1 MSVMIEKYT
10 QGSKIM
16 NYRETLEYVDEIS
29 SYGSVLGLD
38 NIIELC
44 KRMGNPQ
51 DSLHFVH
58 IAGTNGKGS
67 TLAYISTILKCA
79 GMKVGRYISPTI
91 FEYRECIQVNGRPIT
106 KDALCEGMTY
116 IKEICQQ
123 MVADGGTHP
132 TRFEI
137 ETALAFWYFLKKEC
151 DIVVLE
157 TGMGGETDATNLI
170 TTTEVA
176 VLTSIA
182 MDHMQFLGNTLSEIA
197 RKKAGILKSGC
208 QVVALEQMEE
218 ATKVLCEEADKKGCK
233 LRFSMDEDIKNIRYG
248 IEKQRFD
255 LKLNAEELQNV
266 GSNTVD
272 EKPVNKNVTW
282 KNLEIHLA
290 GKHQIQNAAVAV
302 KAVLALRQCG
312 YVIDEKAIRKGLA
325 ETEWEGRFSV
335 IAKKPLFV
343 VDGAHNED
351 AAQKLAQSIEFYF
364 KDKRIIYILG
374 ILKDKEYKKI
384 IDLTHHYADQIITI
398 TPPNNPRA
406 MHAYDLAQ
414 EVAKVHPNVTAVD
427 SLEEAVEMSR
437 LLARKEDVILA
448 FGSLSYLGQLISIVK
463 K

>member
-1 MSVMIEKYT
+1 
-10 QGSKIM
+10 M
-16 NYRETLEYVDEIS
+16 NYKETLEYIEEIS

-51 DSLHFVH
+51 DSLRFVH

-116 IKEICQQ
+116 IKELCQQ
-123 MVADGGTHP
+123 MVADGGVHP
-132 TRFEI
+132 TKFEI
-137 ETALAFWYFLKKEC
+137 ETALAFWYFVKKDC

-182 MDHMQFLGNTLSEIA
+182 MDHMQFLGDTLAQIT
-197 RKKAGILKSGC
+197 RQKAGIIKKGC
-208 QVVALEQMEE
+208 DVVALQQVEE
-218 ATKVLCEEADKKGCK
+218 ATKVIQEVVVEKDCRLIISK
-233 LRFSMDEDIKNIRYG
+233 DEDIKNVRYG

-255 LKLNAEELQNV
+255 LNV
-266 GSNTVD
+266 MLETIGMGTLKNTD
-272 EKPVNKNVTW
+272 KQAAKKNEIW
-282 KNLEIHLA
+282 KNLEIPLA
-290 GKHQIQNAAVAV
+290 GKHQIQNAAVAI
-302 KAVLALRQCG
+302 KAVLALRQRG
-312 YVIDEKAIRKGLA
+312 FVIDEQAIRKGLA
-325 ETEWEGRFSV
+325 ETQWEGRFSV
-335 IAKKPLFV
+335 IAQRPLFV

-374 ILKDKEYKKI
+374 ILKDKEYEKI
-384 IDLTHHYADQIITI
+384 IDLTHQYADQIITI

-406 MHAYDLAQ
+406 MHAYELAQ
-414 EVAKVHPNVTAVD
+414 EVAKVHSNVTAVD

-448 FGSLSYLGQLISIVK
+448 FGSLSYLGQLIQIVK

>member
-10 QGSKIM
+10 QGSKTM
-16 NYRETLEYVDEIS
+16 NYRETLEYVEEIS

-51 DSLHFVH
+51 DSLRFVH

-208 QVVALEQMEE
+208 LVVALEQVEE
-218 ATKVLCEEADKKGCK
+218 VAKVLCEEADKKGCK
-233 LRFSMDEDIKNIRYG
+233 LTFSMDEDIKNIRYG
-248 IEKQRFD
+248 MEKQRFD
-255 LKLNAEELQNV
+255 L
-266 GSNTVD
+266 
-272 EKPVNKNVTW
+272 KNVTW

-290 GKHQIQNAAVAV
+290 GKHQIQNAALAV
-302 KAVLALRQCG
+302 KAVLALCQCG

>member
-1 MSVMIEKYT
+1 
-10 QGSKIM
+10 M
-16 NYRETLEYVDEIS
+16 NYRETLEYIEEIS
-29 SYGSVLGLD
+29 SYGSLLGLD
-38 NIIELC
+38 NIRELC
-44 KRMGNPQ
+44 RRMGNPQ
-51 DSLHFVH
+51 DSLRFVH

-67 TLAYISTILKCA
+67 ALAYISTILKSA

-91 FEYRECIQVNGRPIT
+91 FEYRECIQVNGRSIT

-137 ETALAFWYFLKKEC
+137 ETALAFWYFVKKEC

-182 MDHMQFLGNTLSEIA
+182 MDHMQFLGDTLPQIT
-197 RKKAGILKSGC
+197 RQKAGIIKSGGD
-208 QVVALEQMEE
+208 VVALEQVDE
-218 ATKVLCEEADKKGCK
+218 AAKVIQEVASQKGCK
-233 LRFSMDEDIKNIRYG
+233 LIFSKDEDIKNVRYG

-255 LKLNAEELQNV
+255 LKVVLEDTELEGLNGADKQAE
-266 GSNTVD
+266 
-272 EKPVNKNVTW
+272 KKNEVW

-290 GKHQIQNAAVAV
+290 GQYQIQNAAVAV
-302 KAVLALRQCG
+302 KAVLALRERG
-312 YVIDEKAIRKGLA
+312 FAITEKAIRKGLA

-384 IDLTHHYADQIITI
+384 IDLTHRFADQIITI
-398 TPPNNPRA
+398 TPPNNPRG
-406 MHAYDLAQ
+406 MHAYDLAK

-427 SLEEAVEMSR
+427 SLEEAVEMSY
-437 LLARKEDVILA
+437 LLAGKDDVILA
-448 FGSLSYLGQLISIVK
+448 FGSLSYLGQLIKIVK

>member
-1 MSVMIEKYT
+1 
-10 QGSKIM
+10 M
-16 NYRETLEYVDEIS
+16 NYRETLEYVEEIS
-29 SYGSVLGLD
+29 TYGSVLGLA
-38 NIIELC
+38 NIRELC
-44 KRMGNPQ
+44 ARMGNPQ
-51 DSLHFVH
+51 DSLRFVH

-67 TLAYISTILKCA
+67 TLAYISTILKSA

-106 KDALCEGMTY
+106 KDALCEGMSY
-116 IKEICQQ
+116 IREICQQ
-123 MVADGGTHP
+123 IVADGGTHP

-137 ETALAFWYFLKKEC
+137 ETALAFWYFVKKEC

-182 MDHMQFLGNTLSEIA
+182 MDHMQFLGDTLEQIT
-197 RKKAGILKSGC
+197 RQKAGIIKPGC
-208 QVVALEQMEE
+208 HVVALEQVDE
-218 ATKVLCEEADKKGCK
+218 AATVIREVANENGCK
-233 LRFSMDEDIKNIRYG
+233 LAFSVDEDIKNVRYG
-248 IEKQRFD
+248 MEKQRFD
-255 LKLNAEELQNV
+255 LKVVLGDSELESLNDA
-266 GSNTVD
+266 D
-272 EKPVNKNVTW
+272 EPPVKKSEIW
-282 KNLEIHLA
+282 KKLEIHLA

-302 KAVLALRQCG
+302 KAVLALRERG
-312 YVIDEKAIRKGLA
+312 FAITEKSIRKGLA

-374 ILKDKEYKKI
+374 ILKDKEYEKI
-384 IDLTHHYADQIITI
+384 INLTHHYADQIITI
-398 TPPNNPRA
+398 TTPNNPRA
-406 MHAYDLAQ
+406 MHAYELAT

-437 LLARKEDVILA
+437 LLAGKDDVILA
-448 FGSLSYLGQLISIVK
+448 FGSLSYLGQLIKIVK